1 MRVEINIDQHEPEL
15 YVEIHCNDVTDNVS
29 RLKRHIENYGTGIKA
44 SKDGETVML
53 KLSAILYAESVDKKT
68 FVYTE
73 SKVYE
78 TDKRLYELEEM
89 LDKRDFFRCSKS
101 VIVNIGKIE
110 KLKPE
115 ITRNILATLT
125 NGEVIVVSRRYATEL
140 KKLIGIS

>member
-1 MRVEINIDQHEPEL
+1 MRVEINTDRNEAEL
-15 YVEIHCNDVTDNVS
+15 FVEIHCNDVTDNVS

-89 LDKRDFFRCSKS
+89 LDRRDFFRCSKS

-115 ITRNILATLT
+115 ITRNILATLS

>member
-15 YVEIHCNDVTDNVS
+15 FVEIHCNDVTDNVS

-115 ITRNILATLT
+115 ITRNILATLS

>member
-1 MRVEINIDQHEPEL
+1 MRVEINTDPNEAEL
-15 YVEIHCNDVTDNVS
+15 FVEIHCNDVTDNVS

-115 ITRNILATLT
+115 ITRNILATLS

>member
-1 MRVEINIDQHEPEL
+1 MRVEINTDPNEAEL
-15 YVEIHCNDVTDNVS
+15 FVEIHCSDVTDNVS

-115 ITRNILATLT
+115 ITRNILATLS

>member
-15 YVEIHCNDVTDNVS
+15 FVEIHCNDVTDNVS
-29 RLKRHIENYGTGIKA
+29 RLKRHIEKYGTGIKA

-101 VIVNIGKIE
+101 VIINISKIE

-115 ITRNILATLT
+115 ITRNILATLS

>member
-15 YVEIHCNDVTDNVS
+15 FVEIHCNDVTDNVS

-101 VIVNIGKIE
+101 VIINISKIE

-115 ITRNILATLT
+115 ITRNILATLS

>member
-1 MRVEINIDQHEPEL
+1 VRVEINTDPNEAEL
-15 YVEIHCNDVTDNVS
+15 FVEIHCSDVTDNVS

-115 ITRNILATLT
+115 ITRNILATLS